1 MRWGEH
7 QFNIKTKGALTRQ
20 HASQESKDIR
30 TRWTCFMYG
39 WECLQISL
47 LQCTLLKFI
56 SLLAFATQIF
66 TLISVEFEMLHLD
79 PSLLHRRLSCS
90 HAKVNDI
97 GWHPIKWISR
107 SSSINAG
114 QYANIFQTGT
124 QDWWHNTYAVKLPA
138 YLGWWKAWKYLPNQG
153 VQIMPP
159 RTNPSQGFV

>member
-1 MRWGEH
+1 MRWG
-7 QFNIKTKGALTRQ
+7 NINSTSRLRGPWQGSMQVRKAKTSALGGHVSCMAGNVCRFHT
-20 HASQESKDIR
+20 S
-30 TRWTCFMYG
+30 MYF
-39 WECLQISL
+39 
-47 LQCTLLKFI
+47 TKFI